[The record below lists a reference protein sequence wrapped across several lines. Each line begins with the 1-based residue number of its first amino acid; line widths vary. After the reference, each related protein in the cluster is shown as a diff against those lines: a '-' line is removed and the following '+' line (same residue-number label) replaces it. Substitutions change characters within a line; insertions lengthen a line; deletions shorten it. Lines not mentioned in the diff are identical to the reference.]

1 MTTTVM
7 TTAATDAAAPPVPTP
22 ADGPTTRPTTRPS
35 DRPEPPSATPLTTDV
50 VLVSAHGGSGASTL
64 AAHLPETYREVD
76 LTPVAVHGTAH
87 CVVVAAA
94 TVDGV
99 IAATH
104 AVRRLTSVTSAPAIH
119 LALVRDG
126 RGQEP
131 LGARARVRA
140 LSVFVA
146 SITEVPHVQRWRYE
160 ASDQRS
166 PSTSYAKAVTRLVT
180 AVEPAPVATSRA
192 QRRQQMGATA

>member
-1 MTTTVM
+1 M
-7 TTAATDAAAPPVPTP
+7 TTAAPDAPAPPTPTP
-22 ADGPTTRPTTRPS
+22 ADGSTARPLIGPAPTS
-35 DRPEPPSATPLTTDV
+35 SASPTTDV

-76 LTPVAVHGTAH
+76 LTPVAVHGTAD

-104 AVRRLTSVTSAPAIH
+104 AVRRLTSVSSAPAIH

-160 ASDQRS
+160 AHDQRG
-166 PSTSYAKAVTRLVT
+166 PSTAYAKAVTRLVT

-192 QRRQQMGATA
+192 QRRQQKGATS

>member
-1 MTTTVM
+1 VTTTVM

-22 ADGPTTRPTTRPS
+22 ADGSATRPT
-35 DRPEPPSATPLTTDV
+35 DRPEPPSVTPTTTDV

-64 AAHLPETYREVD
+64 AVHLPETYREVD

-104 AVRRLTSVTSAPAIH
+104 AVRRLSSVTSAPAIH

-140 LSVFVA
+140 LSVFIA

-166 PSTSYAKAVTRLVT
+166 PSTTYAKAVTRLVA
-180 AVEPAPVATSRA
+180 AVEPVPVATSRA

>member
-1 MTTTVM
+1 VTTTVM

-22 ADGPTTRPTTRPS
+22 AGGPATRPT
-35 DRPEPPSATPLTTDV
+35 DRLEPPSATPTTTDV

-64 AAHLPETYREVD
+64 AAHLPETYREVE

-99 IAATH
+99 VAATH
-104 AVRRLTSVTSAPAIH
+104 AVRRLSSATSAPAIH

-146 SITEVPHVQRWRYE
+146 SITKVPHVQRWRYE

-192 QRRQQMGATA
+192 QRRQQMGAAT

>member
-7 TTAATDAAAPPVPTP
+7 TTAATDAAAPPIPTP
-22 ADGPTTRPTTRPS
+22 TDGPSSTPAQ
-35 DRPEPPSATPLTTDV
+35 SAAKAPTTDV

-160 ASDQRS
+160 AHDQRS
-166 PSTSYAKAVTRLVT
+166 PSGAYTKAVTRLVA

>member
-7 TTAATDAAAPPVPTP
+7 ATPVPDPAAPPTPTP
-22 ADGPTTRPTTRPS
+22 ADGPTTRPA
-35 DRPEPPSATPLTTDV
+35 DRPEPPLAAPTTDI

-64 AAHLPETYREVD
+64 AAHLPETYREVE
-76 LTPVAVHGTAH
+76 LTPVTVNGTDH
-87 CVVVAAA
+87 CVVVASA

-104 AVRRLTSVTSAPAIH
+104 AVRRLSSVSSAPAIH
-119 LALVRDG
+119 LVLVRDG

-166 PSTSYAKAVTRLVT
+166 PSTSYAKAVTRLVA

-192 QRRQQMGATA
+192 QRRQQIGATT

>member
-1 MTTTVM
+1 MTTTVVNEP
-7 TTAATDAAAPPVPTP
+7 AAEVAAPPAFAPAGHPAPPPRTAPGETP
-22 ADGPTTRPTTRPS
+22 
-35 DRPEPPSATPLTTDV
+35 DRTSTADV
-50 VLVSAHGGSGASTL
+50 VVVSAHGGSGASTL
-64 AAHLPETYREVD
+64 AAHLPETYREVN
-76 LTPVAVHGTAH
+76 LTPVTVNGTAH
-87 CVVVAAA
+87 CVVVASA

-104 AVRRLTSVTSAPAIH
+104 AVRRLSNVSSAPAIH
-119 LALVRDG
+119 LVLIRDG

-140 LSVFVA
+140 LSVFVT

-160 ASDQRS
+160 AHDQRS
-166 PSTSYAKAVTRLVT
+166 PSAAYAKAVARLVA

-192 QRRQQMGATA
+192 QRRQQRGAAS

>member
-7 TTAATDAAAPPVPTP
+7 TTAAPNAPAPATPTP
-22 ADGPTTRPTTRPS
+22 TDNPPSSPDGSSAPTS
-35 DRPEPPSATPLTTDV
+35 SATPTTDV

-64 AAHLPETYREVD
+64 ATHLPETYREVD

-104 AVRRLTSVTSAPAIH
+104 AIRRLTSVTSAPAIH

-160 ASDQRS
+160 AHDQRS
-166 PSTSYAKAVTRLVT
+166 PSPGYAKAVTRLVA

-192 QRRQQMGATA
+192 QRRQQMGAAT

>member
-7 TTAATDAAAPPVPTP
+7 TTCAPETGAPPDPSP
-22 ADGPTTRPTTRPS
+22 SERP
-35 DRPEPPSATPLTTDV
+35 ATPRTAPPTTDV

-64 AAHLPETYREVD
+64 AAHLPDTYREVA
-76 LTPVAVHGTAH
+76 LTPVTVNGTNH

-104 AVRRLTSVTSAPAIH
+104 AVRRLTSVSSAPAIH

-126 RGQEP
+126 LGHEP

-160 ASDQRS
+160 ANEQRT
-166 PSTSYAKAVTRLVT
+166 PSLQYAKAVARLVA
-180 AVEPAPVATSRA
+180 AVEPPPASTSRA
-192 QRRQQMGATA
+192 RRRQQQKEAVS

>member
-7 TTAATDAAAPPVPTP
+7 TTATPDVVAPPAP
-22 ADGPTTRPTTRPS
+22 APLDGPAAFPAGSPKPS
-35 DRPEPPSATPLTTDV
+35 SATPTTTDV
-50 VLVSAHGGSGASTL
+50 ALVSAHGGSGASTL

-126 RGQEP
+126 RGREP

-160 ASDQRS
+160 ASDHRS
-166 PSTSYAKAVTRLVT
+166 PSATYVKAVARLVA

-192 QRRQQMGATA
+192 QRRQQEEAAS

>member
-7 TTAATDAAAPPVPTP
+7 TTAAPDALAPPAPTP
-22 ADGPTTRPTTRPS
+22 ADGPTTRPA
-35 DRPEPPSATPLTTDV
+35 DRPEPPSAAPLTTDV

-104 AVRRLTSVTSAPAIH
+104 AVRRLTSITSAPAIH

-166 PSTSYAKAVTRLVT
+166 PSTSYAKAITRLVA

-192 QRRQQMGATA
+192 QRRQQIGAAT

>member
-1 MTTTVM
+1 MTTTVINES
-7 TTAATDAAAPPVPTP
+7 AAEAAAPPAFAPDSHP
-22 ADGPTTRPTTRPS
+22 APSLRTAPGKGP
-35 DRPEPPSATPLTTDV
+35 DRTSTADV
-50 VLVSAHGGSGASTL
+50 VVVSAHGGSGASTL
-64 AAHLPETYREVD
+64 AVHLPETYREVD

-87 CVVVAAA
+87 CVVVASA

-99 IAATH
+99 VAATH
-104 AVRRLTSVTSAPAIH
+104 AVRRLTSATSAPAIH
-119 LALVRDG
+119 LVLVRDG

-160 ASDQRS
+160 AYDQRS
-166 PSTSYAKAVTRLVT
+166 PSVAYAKAVTRLVT

-192 QRRQQMGATA
+192 QRRQQRGAAT